1 MAKRRRRHTIQW
13 PKEEE
18 DTRYNGQKKKK
29 THDTM
34 AKRRRR
40 HTIQWP
46 KENEQMTNNDAQQ
59 TFYKKSK
66 TEKHEIYCRYMTH
79 KQTIMCAC

>member
-1 MAKRRRRHTIQW
+1 MQW

-18 DTRYNGQKKKK
+18 DTRYNGKKKKK

-34 AKRRRR
+34 TKRRRR